1 MDKTTKQIT
10 KQRLIGVELFRG
22 VAAYGVVVI
31 HADALMRYSGF
42 PTDYWTVAFAEINRF
57 AVPFFLA
64 ASFYFM
70 TGKLYANVNHFPRG
84 FNLKSKWKRLL
95 IPYLCWS
102 AIYLCLRLIKA
113 LSRSDGL
120 TTLFQDPVGLIFL
133 GGASIHL
140 YFLPLLF
147 LGSFLIVVPEY
158 LVRRQKVNIK
168 TIAFLWVF
176 SILAYE
182 LMYVSG
188 NAFQFGSNCLEN
200 ASSCSV
206 AFQSLLEAVLPNAKR
221 NQVLRLILVALS
233 WLIQCLPYVFM
244 TMGLNHPLLQKKLK
258 SFDKKNLI
266 FWIAL
271 IIIFCVFW
279 IFDVFKIIY
288 FPRALYEISIALC
301 LLIVSIYLSKA
312 VREIWIIENLGSC
325 SFGIYLM
332 HYLIL
337 VLYTTTGAKLSNEFL
352 KASPIFTM
360 LILATITFVTSWII
374 TSLILPK
381 KAVSRLLFGG

>member
-113 LSRSDGL
+113 LSRPDGL
-120 TTLFQDPVGLIFL
+120 ATLFQDPVALIFL
-133 GGASIHL
+133 GGASVHL

-147 LGSFLIVVPEY
+147 LGSFLIIVPEY
-158 LVRRQKVNIK
+158 LVKRQKVNIQ
-168 TIAFLWVF
+168 TIAFFCVF
-176 SILAYE
+176 SMLVYE
-182 LMYVSG
+182 LMIVSG

-200 ASSCSV
+200 ASYCSV
-206 AFQSLLEAVLPNAKR
+206 AFQSLLEVVLPNAKS
-221 NQVLRLILVALS
+221 NQILRLVLVALS

-244 TMGLNHPLLQKKLK
+244 TMGLNHPSLQTKLSVFEKKHIIVLVFFIILLCA
-258 SFDKKNLI
+258 
-266 FWIAL
+266 FWIL
-271 IIIFCVFW
+271 
-279 IFDVFKIIY
+279 DVFNLIY
-288 FPRALYEISIALC
+288 FPRVLYESGIALC
-301 LLIVSIYLSKA
+301 LLVVSIYLSKN
-312 VREIWIIENLGSC
+312 VRENWIGKNLGSC
-325 SFGIYLM
+325 SFGIYFM
-332 HYLIL
+332 HYLFLVIYITIL
-337 VLYTTTGAKLSNEFL
+337 SKISNEFL
-352 KASPIFTM
+352 KISPIFIMVT
-360 LILATITFVTSWII
+360 LATLSFGTSWIL
-374 TSLILPK
+374 TSLLLQK
-381 KAVSRLLFGG
+381 KAVSRLLLGS

>member
-70 TGKLYANVNHFPRG
+70 TGKLYANVNHFSRG

-95 IPYLCWS
+95 VPYLCWS
-102 AIYLCLRLIKA
+102 AIYLCLRVIKG
-113 LSRSDGL
+113 LSRPDGL
-120 TTLFQDPVGLIFL
+120 ATLFQDPVGLILL

-140 YFLPLLF
+140 YFLPLIF
-147 LGSFLIVVPEY
+147 LGSFLITVPEY
-158 LVRRQKVNIK
+158 LVRRQQVNIR

-176 SILAYE
+176 SMLAYE
-182 LMYVSG
+182 LMLVSG
-188 NAFQFGSNCLEN
+188 NAFQFGSNCFEN

-206 AFQSLLEAVLPNAKR
+206 AFQSLLEVVLPNVKS
-221 NQVLRLILVALS
+221 NQLLRLVLVALS

-244 TMGLNHPLLQKKLK
+244 TMGLNHPSLQKKLK
-258 SFDKKNLI
+258 VFNKKYIIL
-266 FWIAL
+266 FVFL
-271 IIIFCVFW
+271 IIFLCVFW
-279 IFDVFKIIY
+279 IFDVFNLIY
-288 FPRALYEISIALC
+288 FPRALYENGIALC
-301 LLIVSIYLSKA
+301 LLVVSLYLSKT
-312 VREIWIIENLGSC
+312 VREGWRIENLGSC

-337 VLYTTTGAKLSNEFL
+337 VIYTTIGAKLTNELL
-352 KASPIFTM
+352 KISPAFTM
-360 LILATITFVTSWII
+360 VTLATLSFGTSWIL
-374 TSLILPK
+374 TSLILQK
-381 KAVSRLLFGG
+381 KAVSRLLLGN